1 MTTWSTW
8 AAAKAHVVDLLAAVP
23 DLASYVL
30 EGVPSA
36 NAEDVL
42 GPDGSGVTIFVD
54 NANVEITVDQR
65 ALGVAKIAESYR
77 LVVVVQ
83 VVARDS
89 GPGVREAEA
98 RVVELASAVMNVV
111 YGSST
116 GYDLAVGLSGWTVR
130 ARFDGLTFQ
139 SGPMEHG
146 GYSALG
152 FVGVQIDGTRC

>member
-42 GPDGSGVTIFVD
+42 GPDGSGVSVWVD
-54 NANVEITVDQR
+54 DANTEITVEPR
-65 ALGVAKIAESYR
+65 SLGVAKIGESYR
-77 LVVVVQ
+77 LTIVCQ

-89 GPGVREAEA
+89 GVGVREAEA
-98 RVVELASAVMNVV
+98 RAVELASAVMNVV
-111 YGSST
+111 YGSGT
-116 GYDLAVGLSGWTVR
+116 GYELAVGLTGWTVR
-130 ARFDGLTFQ
+130 AQFDGLTFQ
-139 SGPMEHG
+139 SARMEHG

-152 FVGVQIDGTRC
+152 LVGMQINGTRC